1 MAITEIKNNKQHYAP
16 RTAGHVMTNRAP
28 VIKDTAIMA
37 DVENLLLQKAHN
49 FETIN
54 YIYVVDSN
62 NILEGVLSLKEVFR
76 LPKEA
81 AVKDVMTMPVTSV
94 RVHTDQE
101 RIAHLALRTNL
112 KMIPVIDKN
121 HCFLGVVAPH
131 TIMRIISAE
140 ATEDILRFGGITSP
154 EQLDDVLHLSLWD
167 SLKHRLPWLI
177 LGLFGG
183 MMTAGIVN
191 GFENVLSQNLIL
203 VAFIPLIVYLADAV
217 GTQMEAFIIRDLA
230 VNPSLPFLKYL
241 LRHFSISSLIGLIIG
256 ILLFGWSL
264 IWYDNLRVSIA
275 LSLALF
281 FAILASVFTGLCL
294 PYFFG
299 KLRLDPA
306 NASGPIATIIQ
317 DILSVTVYFL
327 ISGWLL

>member
-1 MAITEIKNNKQHYAP
+1 MATPEITNNKQHYAF
-16 RTAGHVMTNRAP
+16 RTAGRVMTNRVP
-28 VIKDTAIMA
+28 VIKETAIIA
-37 DVENLLLQKAHN
+37 DVERLLLKEAHN

-54 YIYVVDSN
+54 YIYVVGDDN
-62 NILEGVLSLKEVFR
+62 TLEGVLSLKEIFR
-76 LPKEA
+76 LPKTTPI
-81 AVKDVMTMPVTSV
+81 KDVMTMPVTSV
-94 RVHTDQE
+94 RAHTDQE
-101 RIAHLALRTNL
+101 RIAHLALKTNL

-140 ATEDILRFGGITSP
+140 ATEDILRFGGIVNP
-154 EQLDDVLHLSLWD
+154 EQLDDVLHLSLWK

-183 MMTAGIVN
+183 MLTAGIVN

-230 VNPSLPFLKYL
+230 INPSLPFLKYL

-256 ILLFGWSL
+256 ILLFGWTL
-264 IWYDNLRVSIA
+264 IWYDNIRVSIV
-275 LSLALF
+275 LSISLF

-299 KLRLDPA
+299 KMRLDPA

-317 DILSVTVYFL
+317 DILSVTVYFTL
-327 ISGWLL
+327 SGWLL